1 MLVSSF
7 ASLKYGVQLN
17 IRGEDPRILFEF
29 FRFWKRAADAI
40 YLKQNNIHGPFSS
53 VGKFNTTL
61 EPFLS
66 IFTSFLHCCRTQ
78 KTAVVD
84 IITQA
89 NQFSCALN
97 ERSSACFKQR
107 RSQTLKSKHALC
119 FLMEKSQ
126 RHTSSFSASVPKTLH
141 ILYISCFISD
151 ANECTMIP
159 NICAGGTCVNTR
171 GSYRCDCGKGR
182 LYDAVKHRCTGMHA
196 FVYWHVIMSLI
207 MGKTDL

>member
-1 MLVSSF
+1 MVLFQAQESSTQRQNL
-7 ASLKYGVQLN
+7 SS
-17 IRGEDPRILFEF
+17 
-29 FRFWKRAADAI
+29 RF
-40 YLKQNNIHGPFSS
+40 L
-53 VGKFNTTL
+53 
-61 EPFLS
+61 
-66 IFTSFLHCCRTQ
+66 LHFYIAVEQ

-196 FVYWHVIMSLI
+196 FVY
-207 MGKTDL
+207 